1 MKKIGFL
8 SFGHWTPEPYSDVR
22 TASNALLQ
30 SIELAVAAEELSLD
44 GAYFR
49 VHHFARQ
56 LGSPFPLLAAVGAQV
71 GSGLLARYIGRYA
84 FRDGSRT
91 VAGFMGMN
99 QNVTLVNDRLYLNAL
114 PLIPLSETTFE
125 STGAIAE
132 FFVDASGQATRLVLG
147 QTEGEATYDLK
158 R

>member
-1 MKKIGFL
+1 MVG
-8 SFGHWTPEPYSDVR
+8 
-22 TASNALLQ
+22 TAPPGVQVS
-30 SIELAVAAEELSLD
+30 SPVLAK
-44 GAYFR
+44 
-49 VHHFARQ
+49 
-56 LGSPFPLLAAVGAQV
+56 
-71 GSGLLARYIGRYA
+71 YIGRYA

-132 FFVDASGQATRLVLG
+132 FFVDANGKVTRLVLG
-147 QTEGEATYDLK
+147 QTEGEATYDPK